1 MTPRLQGTKKDI
13 KTNQKQVLLSTLFI
27 SSKDCKSSSPTC
39 VGTCTVKRMIMHNL
53 FASHTNT
60 NKHFSREKDFFL
72 TIIILHRFY
81 HLFSLLNVF
90 VGT

>member
-27 SSKDCKSSSPTC
+27 ASKDCKSSSPTC

-60 NKHFSREKDFFL
+60 FLEKKIFFNYYNITQILSPFL
-72 TIIILHRFY
+72 TA
-81 HLFSLLNVF
+81 
-90 VGT
+90 